1 VDARTDGR
9 VALAEAVEALRRSG
23 APITEASIAAAMNA
37 PAEAD
42 PDLVV
47 VLGSAHRLP
56 LSLVWE
62 LAYSELV
69 FLDVDWP
76 QLTASHLVE
85 AIDSFAHRHRRFGG
99 ID

>member
-1 VDARTDGR
+1 
-9 VALAEAVEALRRSG
+9 
-23 APITEASIAAAMNA
+23 MKA
-37 PAEAD
+37 PAETD

-47 VLGSAHRLP
+47 VLGAAHCLP
-56 LSLVWE
+56 RSLVWE

-69 FLDVDWP
+69 FLEVAWS
-76 QLTASHLVE
+76 QLSAAHLVE